1 MFTVLIILL
10 IVLFLVILSTG
21 IYLNYK
27 ETKKVNTLN
36 TAIRIDKMVDEI
48 INKAVIISHYITDN
62 TNLTPVDFEAK
73 KREQASAIVADVMM
87 QHGIKPKDYNLPA
100 LIIVALHKNHFLRS
114 NPEKLGE

>member
-1 MFTVLIILL
+1 MFNV
-10 IVLFLVILSTG
+10 LVILILLLILAVIGTG
-21 IYLNYK
+21 VFLNYK
-27 ETKKVNTLN
+27 ETKKVNELN
-36 TAIRIDKMVDEI
+36 AVIRIDKMVDEI

-62 TNLTPVDFEAK
+62 TNLSAVDFEAK

-114 NPEKLGE
+114 NSEKTGE